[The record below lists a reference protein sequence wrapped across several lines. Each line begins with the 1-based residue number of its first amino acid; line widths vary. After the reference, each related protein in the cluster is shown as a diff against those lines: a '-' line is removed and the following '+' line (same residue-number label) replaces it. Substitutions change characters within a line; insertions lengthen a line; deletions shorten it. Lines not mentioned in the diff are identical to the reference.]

1 MCRVHRPGGRELK
14 PDTVHRLAPHQPAP
28 VAPTA
33 DRGCTSGDDV
43 RLVLT
48 AIPEQVSL
56 ARHAVTRLA
65 TAAGLDDDL
74 RAGVAL
80 AVSEAC
86 SNVVIHA
93 YAGTDPGELHV
104 RAEATAGRLTV
115 AVGDRGKGMCPRSDS
130 PGIGLGLPLMAS
142 LCSTLEVRERKGG
155 GTEICMVFTS
165 AAVDA
170 GAAWARTG

>member
-1 MCRVHRPGGRELK
+1 M
-14 PDTVHRLAPHQPAP
+14 
-28 VAPTA
+28 
-33 DRGCTSGDDV
+33 
-43 RLVLT
+43 LT

-56 ARHAVTRLA
+56 ARHAVTELA

-86 SNVVIHA
+86 SNVVLHA
-93 YAGTDPGELHV
+93 YAGTEPGELHV

-142 LCSTLEVRERKGG
+142 LCSTLEVRERPGG
-155 GTEICMVFTS
+155 GTEICMVFAS

>member
-1 MCRVHRPGGRELK
+1 
-14 PDTVHRLAPHQPAP
+14 
-28 VAPTA
+28 
-33 DRGCTSGDDV
+33 
-43 RLVLT
+43 VLT

-56 ARHAVTRLA
+56 ARRAVTQLA

-130 PGIGLGLPLMAS
+130 PGIGTRPAPHGVAVLDARGPRAQGRRDGDLHGLH
-142 LCSTLEVRERKGG
+142 VRGRGRRRG
-155 GTEICMVFTS
+155 MGPHGLTS
-165 AAVDA
+165 
-170 GAAWARTG
+170 GAADPGDR